1 MSTEGYSCLVPA
13 SNAFC
18 TPDLSTELR
27 VLCFFSCS
35 NHTKGRYDVA
45 RDGDPSLLWMEGTE
59 LRNSPP
65 EDQEA

>member
-35 NHTKGRYDVA
+35 NHMNRAGMMLPGPVTQASFGWK
-45 RDGDPSLLWMEGTE
+45 E
-59 LRNSPP
+59 LN
-65 EDQEA
+65 